1 MVPRSIQTHSGM
13 RWVLSSEYL
22 LECKTYIF
30 YVKSDAE
37 VDEHEEC
44 DEQLECDD
52 PGLRVAGVNRGYWAA
67 KSLSTYT
74 SRTSDSRICSD
85 RKAR

>member
-1 MVPRSIQTHSGM
+1 M
-13 RWVLSSEYL
+13 SSEYL
-22 LECKTYIF
+22 LEYKTYIF
-30 YVKSDAE
+30 DIKSDAE

-52 PGLRVAGVNRGYWAA
+52 PGLRVAGMNRGYFAA
-67 KSLSTYT
+67 KSLRTYT
-74 SRTSDSRICSD
+74 SRTIDKRICSD